1 MAATVVHDFSG
12 IDFDSPGKRH
22 YHLAFHLDG
31 TWGYSLVPL
40 TVVVGARGD
49 GPGGVACFGGTH
61 GNEYEGQVAVK
72 RLCAD
77 LDPAEMRGRVVLMPR
92 LSESACEA
100 NRRESPLDGV
110 NMNRAFPGNPRGS
123 ISYRIAS
130 FVKREIFPRVS
141 VVLDIHSG
149 GNEGVFPICTSFHP
163 IADPKQHAEMEHVAA
178 LFDTQFILVYSSQMA
193 SGLLTDEAEAEGKIT
208 IGGEFGAG
216 ESVNRM
222 GALHAYEGIRNVLR
236 HYGMLSGP
244 VTRIRPATAPRP
256 LLVKAERLEDYCP
269 CPRDAVWE
277 PAVDLGVFVRA
288 GDLLGRL
295 HDFSDHS
302 EPALEVRAPRDG
314 YVLMMHL
321 SARVRRGMTL
331 YVIARE
337 AGSPGAPE

>member
-1 MAATVVHDFSG
+1 MAASVVHDFSE
-12 IDFDSPGKRH
+12 IDYDSPGKRH
-22 YHLAFHLDG
+22 YQLAFHLDG

-40 TVVVGARGD
+40 TVVAGALGD
-49 GPGGVACFGGTH
+49 GPGVACFGGTH

-77 LDPAEMRGRVVLMPR
+77 LDPAEMRGRVILIPR

-123 ISYRIAS
+123 ISYRIAA
-130 FVKREIFPRVS
+130 FVKREIFPRVR

-163 IADPKQHAEMEHVAA
+163 IADPEQRAEMEQVAR
-178 LFDTQFILVYSSQMA
+178 LFDTPFILIYSSQMA
-193 SGLLTDEAEAEGKIT
+193 SGLLSGEAEAEGKIT

-216 ESVNRM
+216 ESVSRM
-222 GALHAYEGIRNVLR
+222 GTLHAYEGIKNVLR
-236 HYGMLSGP
+236 HYGLLSGP
-244 VTRIRPATAPRP
+244 MRRIRADNDPAP
-256 LLVKAERLEDYCP
+256 LLVTAERLEDYRP

-277 PAVDLGVFVRA
+277 PAVDLGAAVCA

-302 EPALEVRAPRDG
+302 EPAFEVRAHRDG

-337 AGSPGAPE
+337 ASLEGAPA